1 MNEPS
6 DSRPAHVSPIWQ
18 GRSGIGF
25 ACAIALLVLV
35 AGCYVFSAVLA
46 LRYPFG
52 IDYGEGIVWHQMHM
66 IMAGK
71 GYGPI
76 AGFPAIAFPYPPFYY
91 VATSLLAGGTGLDE
105 LASGRLL
112 SVVSAIATAIFIGAI
127 ASRLIRPD
135 ADPAVRRTCVIV
147 AGLLALATRPVLEW
161 SILMRVDMLFVALS
175 FAGVYCG
182 LLALARPKM
191 IHAAALLFVAAIF
204 TKQIAI
210 AAPAAVFA
218 VMFVVRP
225 RTARAGMLTGFA
237 ASFVALAVTYRLTD
251 GEFLRN
257 ILFYTINRF
266 RPIQGLDIL
275 EAVGNHF
282 AYLVLAIWGIR
293 MRLRRLPGTQGLAA
307 WRQALRANP
316 ADAGFVMLLAYLV
329 MATLLLITVLKAGSD
344 INYFLEWCCLL
355 ALFAALTLASWL
367 EPAGTPAA
375 FAKGRRFALVGL
387 AAAAVQ
393 AAAMMAIT
401 GQDLGEQVR
410 GRSGLPRL
418 TALIAAAPAP
428 VISDDMVAVVRGGKP
443 VQWEPFI
450 FAELAK
456 KGTWDERPFI
466 ALIGKRHFAFFVTEG
481 HRGDG
486 DVYDERYT
494 PEISQAMEAAYPVR
508 RSLAGFTVHF
518 PAGPLPPLAAG
529 LPSPPPSQS
538 PSPPAS
544 QPPSHPAR
552 P

>member
-1 MNEPS
+1 M
-6 DSRPAHVSPIWQ
+6 AL
-18 GRSGIGF
+18 
-25 ACAIALLVLV
+25 ACAIALLTLV
-35 AGCYVFSAVLA
+35 AGCYLFTAFLA

-76 AGFPAIAFPYPPFYY
+76 VGFPAIAFPYPPFYY
-91 VATSLLAGGTGLDE
+91 VATSVLASSTGLDE
-105 LASGRLL
+105 LASGRFL
-112 SVVSAIATAIFIGAI
+112 SIVSAIAAAIFIGAI
-127 ASRLIRPD
+127 ASRLVRPET
-135 ADPAVRRTCVIV
+135 DPGARRACVV
-147 AGLLALATRPVLEW
+147 LAALLALATRPVLEW

-182 LLALARPKM
+182 LLALTRPKL

-218 VMFVVRP
+218 VMLVARP
-225 RTARAGMLTGFA
+225 RTAWAGILTGFA
-237 ASFVALAVTYRLTD
+237 ASFVALGVTYLFTD

-266 RPIQGLDIL
+266 RPIQTLDIL

-282 AYLVLAIWGIR
+282 GTLVLAAWGIR
-293 MRLRRLPGTQGLAA
+293 LRLRSFPARQGFAA
-307 WRQALRANP
+307 WRQGLRASP
-316 ADAGFVMLLAYLV
+316 ADAGFAMLVVYLV
-329 MATLLLITVLKAGSD
+329 LATLLLITALKAGSD

-355 ALFAALTLASWL
+355 ALFAALALVDL
-367 EPAGTPAA
+367 LTPAH
-375 FAKGRRFALVGL
+375 RRG
-387 AAAAVQ
+387 AAAKPSRMAVLAVAAVAIQ
-393 AAAMMAIT
+393 AVAMMGIA
-401 GQDLGEQVR
+401 GNDLAQQLRKRQDMAL
-410 GRSGLPRL
+410 LA
-418 TALIAAAPAP
+418 ALIANAPGP
-428 VISDDMVAVVRGGKP
+428 VVGDDMVAIVRGGKT

-466 ALIGKRHFAFFVTEG
+466 KLIGGHRFAFFVTEG
-481 HRGDG
+481 HRGDS

-494 PEISQAMEAAYPVR
+494 RAISQALEAAYPVR
-508 RSLAGFTVHF
+508 RSLGGYTLHF
-518 PAGPLPPLAAG
+518 PPGPLPALAAD
-529 LPSPPPSQS
+529 LPNPPPS
-538 PSPPAS
+538 A
-544 QPPSHPAR
+544 AVR